1 MIKKNLIYFI
11 TMSREAKIVMALN
24 LLASSDT
31 KQQFKNGYRKK
42 TKGCQKKWSL
52 NKSYHVFYRRWR
64 RQM

>member
-1 MIKKNLIYFI
+1 
-11 TMSREAKIVMALN
+11 MSREAKIVMALN